1 MATIKQ
7 VAQYAGVSVATVSR
21 ALNKSGYV
29 KQETQDKIDKAI
41 KALNY
46 HPNETARTLYK
57 RQSKMIGLLLPDIS
71 NPFFTVVARGVE
83 DEAMEK
89 GYHIILGNGDNN
101 EDKELA
107 YLNTFKVHNCSGII
121 ASQLSSKE
129 TFDSFKTYQMPFVL
143 LDRVYEDHEFVET
156 NHLKG
161 GHLQA
166 QAVIKG
172 DAQSVL
178 LLEQELSYKSFRERW
193 LGAKTTLEDHHI
205 KYITANELTM
215 TEDKLYQL
223 INENQLDSIICSN
236 DVGAFQIMSMLYN
249 LNYNVPNDIQVVGY
263 DDIPLSSMYS
273 PSLTTIHQPA
283 YLIGKK
289 ACQQLI
295 KQLEGKKREHH
306 EILDVTLI
314 ERQSTRSVKH
324 E

>member
-29 KQETQDKIDKAI
+29 KKETQDKIDKAI
-41 KALNY
+41 QDLNY
-46 HPNETARTLYK
+46 SPNETARTLYK
-57 RQSKMIGLLLPDIS
+57 RKSKMIGLLLPDIS

-83 DEAMEK
+83 DEAMAK
-89 GYHIILGNGDNN
+89 GYHIILGNGDSND
-101 EDKELA
+101 EKELA
-107 YLNTFKVHNCSGII
+107 YLNTFNVHNCSGII

-129 TFDSFKTYQMPFVL
+129 TFDSFKSYNMPFVL

-161 GHLQA
+161 GQLQA
-166 QAVIKG
+166 EVLIKG
-172 DAQSVL
+172 KAKSVL
-178 LLEQELSYKSFRERW
+178 ILEQNLNYKSFRERFN
-193 LGAKTTLEDHHI
+193 GAKSVLDHA
-205 KYITANELTM
+205 KVNYISANEL
-215 TEDKLYQL
+215 ELSDDEL
-223 INENQLDSIICSN
+223 INMIKEYSIDSIICSN
-236 DVGAFQIMSMLYN
+236 DVGAFKVMSILYN
-249 LNYNVPNDIQVVGY
+249 YNYNVPNDIQVVGY
-263 DDIPLSSMYS
+263 DDIPLSITYS

-306 EILDVTLI
+306 QVLDVTLV
-314 ERQSTRSVKH
+314 ERQSTRRD
-324 E
+324 

>member
-29 KQETQDKIDKAI
+29 KKETQDKIDKAI
-41 KALNY
+41 QDLNY
-46 HPNETARTLYK
+46 SPNETARTLYK
-57 RQSKMIGLLLPDIS
+57 RKSKMIGLLLPDIS

-83 DEAMEK
+83 DEAMAK
-89 GYHIILGNGDNN
+89 GYHIILGNGDSND
-101 EDKELA
+101 EKELA
-107 YLNTFKVHNCSGII
+107 YLNTFNVHNCSGII

-129 TFDSFKTYQMPFVL
+129 TFDSFKSYNMPFVL

-161 GHLQA
+161 GQLQA
-166 QAVIKG
+166 EVIIKG
-172 DAQSVL
+172 KAKSVL
-178 LLEQELSYKSFRERW
+178 ILEQNLNYKSFRERFN
-193 LGAKTTLEDHHI
+193 GAKSVLDHA
-205 KYITANELTM
+205 KVNYISANEL
-215 TEDKLYQL
+215 ELSDDEL
-223 INENQLDSIICSN
+223 INMIKEYSIDSIICSN
-236 DVGAFQIMSMLYN
+236 DVGAFKVMSILYN
-249 LNYNVPNDIQVVGY
+249 YNYNVPNAIQVVGY
-263 DDIPLSSMYS
+263 DDIPLSITYS

-306 EILDVTLI
+306 QVLDVTLV
-314 ERQSTRSVKH
+314 ERQSTRRD
-324 E
+324 

>member
-29 KQETQDKIDKAI
+29 KKETQDKIDKAI
-41 KALNY
+41 QDLNY
-46 HPNETARTLYK
+46 SPNETARTLYK
-57 RQSKMIGLLLPDIS
+57 RKSKMIGLLLPDIS

-83 DEAMEK
+83 DEAMAK
-89 GYHIILGNGDNN
+89 GYHIILGNGDSND
-101 EDKELA
+101 EKELA
-107 YLNTFKVHNCSGII
+107 YLNTFNVHNCSGII

-129 TFDSFKTYQMPFVL
+129 TFDSFKSYNMPFVL

-161 GHLQA
+161 GQLQA
-166 QAVIKG
+166 EVIIKG
-172 DAQSVL
+172 KAKSVL
-178 LLEQELSYKSFRERW
+178 ILEQNLNYKSFRERFN
-193 LGAKTTLEDHHI
+193 GAKSVLDHA
-205 KYITANELTM
+205 KVNYISANEL
-215 TEDKLYQL
+215 ELSDDEL
-223 INENQLDSIICSN
+223 INMIKEYSIDSIICSN
-236 DVGAFQIMSMLYN
+236 DVGAFKVMSILYN
-249 LNYNVPNDIQVVGY
+249 YNYNVPSDIQVVGY
-263 DDIPLSSMYS
+263 DDIPLSITYS

-306 EILDVTLI
+306 QVLDVTLV
-314 ERQSTRSVKH
+314 ERQSTRRD
-324 E
+324 

>member
-29 KQETQDKIDKAI
+29 KKETQNKIDKAI
-41 KALNY
+41 QDLNY
-46 HPNETARTLYK
+46 SPNETARTLYK
-57 RQSKMIGLLLPDIS
+57 RKSKMIGLLLPDIS

-83 DEAMEK
+83 DEAMAK
-89 GYHIILGNGDNN
+89 GYHIILGNGDSND
-101 EDKELA
+101 EKELA
-107 YLNTFKVHNCSGII
+107 YLNTFNVHNCSGII

-129 TFDSFKTYQMPFVL
+129 TFDSFKSYNMPFVL

-161 GHLQA
+161 GQLQA
-166 QAVIKG
+166 EVIIKG
-172 DAQSVL
+172 KAKSVL
-178 LLEQELSYKSFRERW
+178 ILEQNLNYKSFRERFN
-193 LGAKTTLEDHHI
+193 GAKSVLDHA
-205 KYITANELTM
+205 KVNYISANEL
-215 TEDKLYQL
+215 ELSDDEL
-223 INENQLDSIICSN
+223 INMIKEYSIDSVICSN
-236 DVGAFQIMSMLYN
+236 DVGAFKVMSILYN
-249 LNYNVPNDIQVVGY
+249 YNYNVPNDIQVVGY
-263 DDIPLSSMYS
+263 DDIPLSITYS

-306 EILDVTLI
+306 QVLDVTLV
-314 ERQSTRSVKH
+314 ERQSTRRD
-324 E
+324 

>member
-29 KQETQDKIDKAI
+29 KKETQDKIDKAI
-41 KALNY
+41 QDLNY
-46 HPNETARTLYK
+46 SPNETARTLYK
-57 RQSKMIGLLLPDIS
+57 RKSKMIGLLLPDIS

-83 DEAMEK
+83 DEAMAK
-89 GYHIILGNGDNN
+89 GYHIILGNGDSND
-101 EDKELA
+101 EKELA
-107 YLNTFKVHNCSGII
+107 YLNTFNVHNCSGII

-129 TFDSFKTYQMPFVL
+129 TFDSFKSYNMPFVL

-161 GHLQA
+161 GQLQA
-166 QAVIKG
+166 EVIIKG
-172 DAQSVL
+172 KAKSVL
-178 LLEQELSYKSFRERW
+178 ILEQNLNYKSFRERFN
-193 LGAKTTLEDHHI
+193 GAKSVLDHA
-205 KYITANELTM
+205 KVNYISANEL
-215 TEDKLYQL
+215 ELSDDEL
-223 INENQLDSIICSN
+223 INMIKAYSIDSIICSN
-236 DVGAFQIMSMLYN
+236 DVGAFKVMSILYN
-249 LNYNVPNDIQVVGY
+249 YNYNVPNDIQVVGY
-263 DDIPLSSMYS
+263 DDIPLSITYS

-306 EILDVTLI
+306 QVLDVTLV
-314 ERQSTRSVKH
+314 ERQSTRRD
-324 E
+324 

>member
-29 KQETQDKIDKAI
+29 KKETQDKIDKAI
-41 KALNY
+41 QDLNY
-46 HPNETARTLYK
+46 SPNETARTLYK
-57 RQSKMIGLLLPDIS
+57 RKSKMIGLLLPDIS

-83 DEAMEK
+83 DEAMAK
-89 GYHIILGNGDNN
+89 GYHIILGNGDSND
-101 EDKELA
+101 EKELA
-107 YLNTFKVHNCSGII
+107 YLNTFNVHNCSGII

-129 TFDSFKTYQMPFVL
+129 TFDSFKSYNMPFVL

-161 GHLQA
+161 GQLQA
-166 QAVIKG
+166 EVIIKG
-172 DAQSVL
+172 KAKSVL
-178 LLEQELSYKSFRERW
+178 ILEQNLNYKSFRERFN
-193 LGAKTTLEDHHI
+193 GAKSVLDHA
-205 KYITANELTM
+205 KVNYISANELELS
-215 TEDKLYQL
+215 EDEL
-223 INENQLDSIICSN
+223 INMIKEYSIDSIICSN
-236 DVGAFQIMSMLYN
+236 DVGAFKVMSILYN
-249 LNYNVPNDIQVVGY
+249 YNYNVPNDIQVVGY
-263 DDIPLSSMYS
+263 DDIPLSITYS

-306 EILDVTLI
+306 QVLDVTLV
-314 ERQSTRSVKH
+314 ERQSTRRD
-324 E
+324 